1 MTVTQALSL
10 LPAGTWDDNQ
20 EVGQVLLDHD
30 RRFRRRYLLRSE
42 QGREILLDLPQAVRL
57 IQDDGLLLKD
67 GGIIRVCA
75 RPEPVTEITATDA
88 ALLMRIVWHLG
99 NRHLP
104 VQFLGDTIRIR
115 TDHVMTDMI
124 RQLGGT
130 TRDMQAPFDPEAG
143 AYAGGHHHHHDD

>member
-42 QGREILLDLPQAVRL
+42 QGREILLDLPKAVRL

-75 RPEPVTEITATDA
+75 RPEPVTEITAMDA

-115 TDHVMTDMI
+115 ADHVMTDMI